1 MKFLIVLLC
10 LILTG
15 CRIDYNLKITD
26 KNKFVEKTDIMAY
39 FPNGNSI
46 SNEPGEEGYDIAEVL
61 RSDAR
66 EYLNTL
72 SYSGYNLI
80 NIESTNYKGV
90 RVSRTFDGAVS
101 YNYNMLVKN
110 LYDEFSV
117 DLSDD
122 IVTISAKGLN
132 REKVE
137 SRYEMM
143 GMVLDNSSINIE
155 LPYKV
160 LENNAD
166 EVDKNKNIYTWN
178 IDKNT
183 TEKDIL
189 LKYDSS
195 NVYALNMKTIGT
207 KVNMTIVYV
216 ILVFLIIIIVG
227 YFVYSYIKRIYE
239 NRNKF

>member
-1 MKFLIVLLC
+1 MKFLIILLC
-10 LILTG
+10 LMLTG

-207 KVNMTIVYV
+207 KVNMTVVYV

-227 YFVYSYIKRIYE
+227 YFVYSYIKKIYE

>member
-207 KVNMTIVYV
+207 KVNMTVIYV

>member
-1 MKFLIVLLC
+1 MKFLIILLC
-10 LILTG
+10 LMLTG

-155 LPYKV
+155 LHYKV

-207 KVNMTIVYV
+207 KVNMTVVYV

>member
-1 MKFLIVLLC
+1 MKFLIILLC
-10 LILTG
+10 LMLTG

-207 KVNMTIVYV
+207 KVNMTVVYV

>member
-207 KVNMTIVYV
+207 KVNMTVVYV

>member
-227 YFVYSYIKRIYE
+227 YFVYSYIKKIYE

>member
-155 LPYKV
+155 LPY
-160 LENNAD
+160 NN
-166 EVDKNKNIYTWN
+166 
-178 IDKNT
+178 
-183 TEKDIL
+183 
-189 LKYDSS
+189 
-195 NVYALNMKTIGT
+195 
-207 KVNMTIVYV
+207 
-216 ILVFLIIIIVG
+216 
-227 YFVYSYIKRIYE
+227 
-239 NRNKF
+239 

>member
-1 MKFLIVLLC
+1 MKFLIILLC
-10 LILTG
+10 LMLTG

-132 REKVE
+132 RENVE

-207 KVNMTIVYV
+207 KVNMTVVYV

>member
-207 KVNMTIVYV
+207 KVNMTVVYV
-216 ILVFLIIIIVG
+216 ILVFLIIIIVD

>member
-207 KVNMTIVYV
+207 KVNMTVVYV

-227 YFVYSYIKRIYE
+227 YFVYSYIKKIYE

>member
-166 EVDKNKNIYTWN
+166 EIDKNKNIYTWN

-207 KVNMTIVYV
+207 KVNMTVVYV

>member
-1 MKFLIVLLC
+1 MKFLIILLC
-10 LILTG
+10 LMLTG

-46 SNEPGEEGYDIAEVL
+46 SNEPGEEGYDIAAVL

-207 KVNMTIVYV
+207 KVNMTVVYV

>member
-1 MKFLIVLLC
+1 MKFLIILLC

-207 KVNMTIVYV
+207 KVNMTVVYV

-227 YFVYSYIKRIYE
+227 YFVYSYIKKIYE

>member
-1 MKFLIVLLC
+1 MKFLIILLC
-10 LILTG
+10 LMLTG

-207 KVNMTIVYV
+207 KVNMTVVYV

-239 NRNKF
+239 NKNKF

>member
-1 MKFLIVLLC
+1 MKFLIILLC
-10 LILTG
+10 LMLTG

-166 EVDKNKNIYTWN
+166 EIDKNKNIYTWN

-207 KVNMTIVYV
+207 KVNMTVVYV

>member
-1 MKFLIVLLC
+1 MKFLIILLC
-10 LILTG
+10 LMLTG

-72 SYSGYNLI
+72 SFSGYNLI

-207 KVNMTIVYV
+207 KVNMTVVYV

>member
-1 MKFLIVLLC
+1 MKFLIILLC
-10 LILTG
+10 LMLTG

-90 RVSRTFDGAVS
+90 RVSRMFDGAVS

-207 KVNMTIVYV
+207 KVNMTVVYV